1 MKMSVIDW
9 FLEKLWMV
17 INPPMGAVCYPPS
30 KTGEIKDE
38 KGKKK
43 TNKKKSENS
52 KKKNG

>member
-1 MKMSVIDW
+1 MNVIDW
-9 FLEKLWMV
+9 LLEKLWMV

-30 KTGEIKDE
+30 KTGEVKGV

>member
-17 INPPMGAVCYPPS
+17 INPPMGMVCYPPS

-38 KGKKK
+38 KGK
-43 TNKKKSENS
+43 TNKKKSKNS